1 MEEEVDESLVN
12 APVDKQF
19 WAPVDPIALSPNG
32 MYYFTH
38 GGHHLLI
45 D

>member
-19 WAPVDPIALSPNG
+19 WAPVDPIALSSNG
-32 MYYFTH
+32 MNFTH